1 MFKKLQSVLL
11 MAAMACMTLV
21 ASAQNRTATGV
32 VNDNIGPVIGAG
44 VVVAGTNNGAITDV
58 DGSFTLNNVPVGS
71 TLVVSCIGYE
81 TVEVVF
87 NGQPVKV
94 TLREDSELL
103 DEVVVTALGITRE
116 KKSLGYA
123 VQDVKAEE
131 LTRGGGVTL
140 TDALMGKV
148 AGLSINNS
156 ATGAGG
162 STRVVLRGNSSLSDN
177 NSPLYV
183 VDGVPYDNGGT
194 PGADQAGLWGSID
207 HQGGAFDINPE
218 DIESVSVLKGATAA
232 ALDGSRAGNG
242 VILITTKKGGKANK
256 KIGISYSGKFTWS
269 PVSYFP
275 NMQNVYG
282 QGSLGQYDAQS
293 TGSWGPAMSAS
304 TMVANWWDGS
314 TQIPFMGDA
323 NPWTEFYR
331 TGSSQSNN
339 VTIAGGNQDNPFRL
353 TLGYDNTNSVVKT
366 SNIKRTSVD
375 FVTSNK
381 ITDWLK
387 LDLKANYVNTAGNN
401 RQPRGAYGSSF
412 NIITMPRNIR
422 MADLAAH
429 WLDEIAAAS
438 GPGYEAQIN
447 WHEVSPNCQ
456 NPYFIQSNLDAGD
469 VQNKFFGVG
478 SITINFTKN
487 LSLKVKEGLTWA
499 GVTDKTKRLY
509 DTSGFNWP
517 EFSMKTTTT
526 FENNLEGLLSYN
538 NKWGDF
544 DFGASL
550 GGNIMHY
557 KQEVLRA
564 LAKNIPFPGAYY
576 VSAGSLDGDTW
587 NSIYEKQINSIYAF
601 ANLGWKNF
609 LYLDVTARND
619 WSSTLP
625 KANRSYFYPSV
636 SLSYLLTGMLDEL
649 GVDYNKDVLDY
660 GKFRAS
666 WAKVGKDTDP
676 YQLETLLGTTSGVN
690 DLAYVTYPTTLANAN
705 LKPEMVTSWEV
716 GTEWHFFKNR
726 LGFDI
731 TYYNSTTKN
740 QVMKIALPYSSGVQ
754 NQWINAGNIKNQGI
768 ELQLNGDFIRTRD
781 ITFGATLN
789 LAKNWNKVVELYHDK
804 AMGIDVDR
812 YSLGNINFSSSGDGT
827 VYAIEGRSMGTLYG
841 TGYKYDE
848 KGNKVIGDNGLPV
861 VESNKEIASVAPNF
875 TGSFG
880 LNFAW
885 KGLSANALFSFQQGG
900 SLYSATEYMMVHSG
914 TALRTADRADRVIE
928 GVTEA
933 GAKNTVSV
941 TAENFWKN
949 IPMEECVYDASF
961 LKLSELSISY
971 SLPKKWLE
979 RTFNGYVDNVR
990 ISAVGSNLF
999 YLVKHTPGTTP
1010 DGALTENSL
1019 MATAFDLCP
1028 YPATRNF
1035 GFAINIGF

>member
-177 NSPLYV
+177 NEPLYV
-183 VDGVPYDNGGT
+183 VDGVPYDNGGS
-194 PGADQAGLWGSID
+194 PSADQSGLWGSKD
-207 HQGGAFDINPE
+207 HQSGAFDINPE

-232 ALDGSRAGNG
+232 ALYGSRAGNG
-242 VILITTKKGGKANK
+242 VILITTKKGGKGNG
-256 KIGISYSGKFTWS
+256 KIGVSYSGKFTWS
-269 PVSYFP
+269 PVAYFP
-275 NMQNVYG
+275 NLQNIYG
-282 QGSLGQYDAQS
+282 QGTEGGYNAES
-293 TGSWGPAMSAS
+293 TGSWGAEMSAS
-304 TMVANWWDGS
+304 TTVANWWDGK
-314 TQIPFMGDA
+314 TEIPYQGEA
-323 NPWTEFYR
+323 NPWKEFYR
-331 TGSSQSNN
+331 TGNSQSNN
-339 VTIAGGNQDNPFRL
+339 ITLAGGNKDNPFRL

-381 ITDWLK
+381 LTDWLK
-387 LDLKANYVNTAGNN
+387 LDVKANYVNTSGAN
-401 RQPRGAYGSSF
+401 RQPRGAYGSSY
-412 NIITMPRNIR
+412 NILTMPRSIR
-422 MADLAAH
+422 LSDLAEH
-429 WLDEIAAAS
+429 WLDETAVAS
-438 GPGYEAQIN
+438 GAEGHVN
-447 WHEVSPNCQ
+447 WHKVSANCM
-456 NPYFIQSNLDAGD
+456 NPYFIQNNLDNGD
-469 VQNKFFGVG
+469 NQNKFFGVG

-487 LSLKVKEGLTWA
+487 LSLKVKDGLTW
-499 GVTDKTKRLY
+499 VDLQEKETRKYKS
-509 DTSGFNWP
+509 SGFRWP
-517 EFSMKTTTT
+517 EFQMKKTTTI
-526 FENNLEGLLSYN
+526 ENNLEGLLSYN
-538 NKWGDF
+538 NTWGDF
-544 DFGASL
+544 DFGASV

-557 KQEVLRA
+557 KSEALRA
-564 LAKNIPFPGAYY
+564 VAKDIPFRGAYY
-576 VSAGSLDGDTW
+576 VAAGSLDGDTW

-609 LYLDVTARND
+609 LFLDVTARND

-636 SLSYLLTGMLDEL
+636 ALSYLITGMFDEL
-649 GVDYNKDVLDY
+649 GISYNKDVLDY
-660 GKFRAS
+660 GKVRAS

-690 DLAYVTYPTTLANAN
+690 GLSYITYPTTIANAN

-726 LGFDI
+726 LGIDL
-731 TYYNSTTKN
+731 TYYRSNTKN
-740 QVMKIALPYSSGVQ
+740 QVMKIDLPYSSGVQ
-754 NQWINAGNIKNQGI
+754 SQWINAGNIQNQGL

-789 LAKNWNKVVELYHDK
+789 LAKNWNKVVELYTDAEK
-804 AMGIDVDR
+804 GIDLDR

-827 VYAIEGRSMGTLYG
+827 VYAIKGRQIGTLYG
-841 TGYKYDE
+841 TAYRRDAA
-848 KGNKVIGDNGLPV
+848 GNKVIGENGLPIV
-861 VESNKEIASVAPNF
+861 DSNKEIASVAPDF

-885 KGLSANALFSFQQGG
+885 KGLAFNALFSFQKGG
-900 SLYSATEYMMVHSG
+900 SLYSATEYMTLHSG
-914 TALRTADRADRVIE
+914 TGLRTADRSDRVIE
-928 GVTEA
+928 GVTES

-941 TAENFWKN
+941 TAQNFWNN

-990 ISAVGSNLF
+990 VSAVGSNLF
-999 YLVKHTPGTTP
+999 YFLKHTPGTTP